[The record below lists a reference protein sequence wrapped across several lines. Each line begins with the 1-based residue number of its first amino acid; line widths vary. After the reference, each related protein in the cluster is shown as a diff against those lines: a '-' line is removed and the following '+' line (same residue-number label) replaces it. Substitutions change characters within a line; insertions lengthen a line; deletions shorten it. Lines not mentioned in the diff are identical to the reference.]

1 MARRTELENSSPH
14 GEISS
19 STIRPFPYHQEVVTR
34 HLSISAPHDDED
46 SPGVPCGPPDEI
58 SRDGS
63 TWTQLRK
70 TPTRNHR
77 RRARVGSGKDYQL
90 PTPRTIQEAPVPC
103 SMEGIPTVRR
113 FLGSRVGSF
122 RSGSNRRLL
131 RHTLPRPTTVVI

>member
-1 MARRTELENSSPH
+1 MARRTEPKDPSSN

-19 STIRPFPYHQEVVTR
+19 PTIRPLPYHQEVVTC
-34 HLSISAPHDDED
+34 HLSISAPHDNED
-46 SPGVPCGPPDEI
+46 PPGVSCRPPDEVL
-58 SRDGS
+58 RDGS

-70 TPTRNHR
+70 TPTGNHR

-90 PTPRTIQEAPVPC
+90 PTPRTTQEAPVPG
-103 SMEGIPTVRR
+103 SMEGIPTIRR

-131 RHTLPRPTTVVI
+131 CRTLTRPATAVI